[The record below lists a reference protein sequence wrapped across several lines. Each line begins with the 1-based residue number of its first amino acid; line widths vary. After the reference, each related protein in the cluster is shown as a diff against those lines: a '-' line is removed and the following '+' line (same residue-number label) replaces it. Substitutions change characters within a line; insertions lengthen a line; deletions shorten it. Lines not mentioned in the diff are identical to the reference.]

1 MSSNILKRLQVKT
14 LKWFVGAAMTMAPI
28 VSFAQAELPFVM
40 TQEAFNDQSIII
52 NKKGPSTTWDSSNN
66 GVKSGGDGNGFN
78 FDDKYFD
85 VAFSGI
91 PDAISFKIT
100 SKGTLGFPVT
110 KADWYIAES
119 PDNID
124 WSSVPWNA
132 TNASYENGQSETF
145 SVPLKSTT
153 RYVRLCYS
161 GNFGGTFCNI
171 TITPKEFTLKVIE
184 MGEIT
189 REEKVRPYAPI
200 SIATPQID
208 CYTFTGWDKD
218 IPENM
223 PFDDLT
229 LTANFSFNQYTSH
242 FKVSDEE
249 LGVTLEDYDQTF
261 DCGAA
266 VSVTD
271 PSLKGYTF
279 NGWEPQIP
287 ATATE
292 IMDGATY
299 KAKWTHDEYKLVL
312 YTTDNDSIVKLF
324 HYGDST
330 GIIDPIREGYTFT
343 SWKDSIRG
351 NVTAP
356 VTMPDTNVTLRAGW
370 KINQYPLI
378 INKGLDFDPPADTT
392 IYKYNAAVSV
402 RTPSHEGYTFKGWN
416 PEIPATMPAD
426 TFRTTAQ
433 WEVNQYRYVVY
444 TSETDSVLKLVD
456 YGATLEPLDSQMR
469 PGYTFKGWD
478 KEQPAT
484 MPAHNVTIRAI
495 WDINQYKLNL
505 IADGEVYKSYTF
517 NYNDTIVLEDLKNPT
532 KEGYTFAGWDAEF
545 EDRMPAKDLSYEAQW
560 TTNKYYVVWVNN
572 PNNAQMNDTLYYDY
586 GKQIPMAHDPERVG
600 YTFLGWDG
608 EIPAT
613 MPAKNIVIK
622 SLWEA
627 IVYNLSFYSE
637 EKLYLKQ
644 TYTYGAEIDY
654 NSVSNPIRT
663 GYQFLGWDGD
673 MPETMPA
680 KDMKLNAKWSVNT
693 HTLVIVYDEN
703 ESTPNDTIM
712 YEYGAAIKPVE
723 DPEKVGYS
731 FIGWDMKIPATMP
744 DNSLVITAKW
754 VINNYTLTTLVNCVP
769 TTYTFTYGDPVVIS
783 DPQLEGYEFNGWS
796 PAVPESMPGHNVLVI
811 ADMQIMQFDFIT
823 NIDEVSD
830 TIQYYYQDTIAPLE
844 NPTKEGYSF
853 TGWYPEIPTT
863 MPAKEVK
870 TNAIWNINSYN
881 VCFISDGDT
890 LQVTSYKYNEPIN
903 LPKNPTKRGYSF
915 IGWIDEMGGQVPT
928 NMPASN
934 LTFNA
939 EWRVNSYYLVTIADG
954 DTTSKKYDFMEEVAT
969 PDVPT
974 KKGHSFVEWNKDVP
988 KTMPS
993 YNDTVKAL
1001 WTINSYIVTWVVEG
1015 DSSSFEYDYG
1025 EEIKQ
1030 IKDPTKTGHSFAGW
1044 DKIIA
1049 KTMPDEDLVY
1059 NAEFTANSYQFFINV
1074 DSQKDSIAY
1083 DFGETV
1089 ARPEDPSKVG
1099 YSFKGWLGNIP
1110 DVMPAHDAEIFALFE
1125 KDTFEIKIMAENDS
1139 IIYRYPYASVI
1150 QPIIAPAID
1159 GKSFDK
1165 WSAEIPTTMP
1175 AENIMIEALYK
1186 SEQFQLT
1193 VIRDA
1198 ETNIEFYD
1206 FGEDIKEPTIPTKEG
1221 YTFAGWDV
1229 EYPTI
1234 MPDSNVIVTAL
1245 WEINSYDF
1253 VVVVEGDS
1261 TTTSYEFNAPV
1272 EVPNDPEK
1280 KGHTFVGWNAEIPSI
1295 MPSKNVTIQA
1305 QFVVDTF
1312 TFTTIVLDERNESR
1326 YTYEQNVETPAE
1338 PVREGY
1344 TFTGWSDE
1352 IPTTMPDSNVTVTAE
1367 WAINQYNVAF
1377 VVDGDTVQIDTY
1389 DFEAKVEEIS
1399 VGDKEGYTFNGWDA
1413 KMPAKMPA
1421 KDLVFNAVWQVNT
1434 HNFTYVTARNTFS
1447 ISYSYGDSIIV
1458 PSDPT
1463 RKGYKFL
1470 GWSDEIPATMPDKDV
1485 KVNAL
1490 WEAKKYAVTLIVDGV
1505 VLRTDSIVYGDSLK
1519 IEKQKKLGHVFKG
1532 WDYEVP
1538 ETMPAK
1544 NFTLTAKFVPSS
1556 KLIAWTEKQKLFVAG
1571 LPDDAEITVSDLRGR
1586 MIYRGT
1592 KREIDL
1598 PTGGIYMVKGCN
1610 QYKKLMVR

>member
-40 TQEAFNDQSIII
+40 TQEAYNEGANVTAAGKASPYWDSDKNGVHVGGSGAFSSSGGWDWDDKYVIIHVKDVPSSITF
-52 NKKGPSTTWDSSNN
+52 STSHSGAATDPEWYLSSSNN
-66 GVKSGGDGNGFN
+66 GSAWKQEW
-78 FDDKYFD
+78 
-85 VAFSGI
+85 FS
-91 PDAISFKIT
+91 T
-100 SKGTLGFPVT
+100 SKVT
-110 KADWYIAES
+110 NHTVELPSDCRYIK
-119 PDNID
+119 I
-124 WSSVPWNA
+124 
-132 TNASYENGQSETF
+132 
-145 SVPLKSTT
+145 
-153 RYVRLCYS
+153 CYS
-161 GNFGGTFCNI
+161 GNLEGWMYDISISAKYYTFKAIAEDVTIANEQIKPYYPLPTLSAPDKDCHHFTGWSPSATVMPESDLTQIAQYAINQYTSNFTFCNEAYSKTFNCGSTVKVDTPSCEGYSFI
-171 TITPKEFTLKVIE
+171 SWDPELPTIANEEMEGVTYTAQWSVNQYYYVIYHNEDDSTVTQLDYGTTLPALVDP
-184 MGEIT
+184 T
-189 REEKVRPYAPI
+189 REG
-200 SIATPQID
+200 
-208 CYTFTGWDKD
+208 YTFTGWDTVQ
-218 IPENM
+218 PEKM
-223 PFDDLT
+223 PAHDLRI
-229 LTANFSFNQYTSH
+229 
-242 FKVSDEE
+242 K
-249 LGVTLEDYDQTF
+249 
-261 DCGAA
+261 
-266 VSVTD
+266 
-271 PSLKGYTF
+271 
-279 NGWEPQIP
+279 
-287 ATATE
+287 
-292 IMDGATY
+292 
-299 KAKWTHDEYKLVL
+299 
-312 YTTDNDSIVKLF
+312 
-324 HYGDST
+324 
-330 GIIDPIREGYTFT
+330 
-343 SWKDSIRG
+343 
-351 NVTAP
+351 
-356 VTMPDTNVTLRAGW
+356 AGW
-370 KINQYPLI
+370 DINQYELKLMS
-378 INKGLDFDPPADTT
+378 NDSTVYKSYTFD
-392 IYKYNAAVSV
+392 YNQPIELEGYEDP
-402 RTPSHEGYTFKGWN
+402 TKEGYTFKGWDSTL
-416 PEIPATMPAD
+416 ATVMPASD
-426 TFRTTAQ
+426 LTYIAQ

-654 NSVSNPIRT
+654 NSISNPIRT

-1125 KDTFEIKIMAENDS
+1125 KDTFEIKIIAENDS